1 MRRITMKRIIA
12 LVLSMLLVLSLAT
25 GCAPKAET
33 GGEANA
39 TPTAAEEQT
48 YTWRFAHEEI
58 DGSVQDVYVKKF
70 KEIIEQKSN
79 GKVKIEVYP
88 VGQIGDATQQ
98 CELLQNG
105 GIEFGIVSPGNTGT
119 IVPENQL
126 FSLHFLFTD
135 DMDKNAEIFKT
146 SKALNEIL
154 SAKYLEKDIKV
165 LAYWTE
171 GAMQWTSNKPVNSPE
186 LWKGFKMRTMPSPM
200 IVAAYEAY
208 GANPTPVPYM
218 EVYSGLQLNMIEGQ
232 ENPLFAIEEM
242 KFCEVQKYLTLAS
255 SNLYV
260 TTTAVNPDFFDSLPK
275 DMQQLILD
283 TVDDLR
289 DDSFAIQAELNGAA
303 LDKIKAAVDIP
314 IVELTTEERAAFR
327 EASKKA
333 YDRYAEMV
341 GADGKKILDQLIEEV
356 KVIESK

>member
-1 MRRITMKRIIA
+1 MKRIIA
-12 LVLSMLLVLSLAT
+12 LLLLVTMILSLAA
-25 GCAPKAET
+25 GCAPKAPASGET
-33 GGEANA
+33 GS
-39 TPTAAEEQT
+39 TPAAAEEA

-70 KEIIEQKSN
+70 KEIIEKKSN
-79 GKVKIEVYP
+79 GRVNIEIYP

-146 SKALNEIL
+146 SKALNEML
-154 SAKYLEKDIKV
+154 TEKYLEKDIKV

-171 GAMQWTSNKPVNSPE
+171 GAMQWTTSKEANSPE
-186 LWKGFKMRTMPSPM
+186 KWKGLKMRTMPSPM

-242 KFCEVQKYLTLAS
+242 KFYEVQKYLTLAS

-260 TTTAVNPDFFDSLPK
+260 TTTACNPDFFNSLPK
-275 DMQQLILD
+275 DMQQMILE
-283 TVDDLR
+283 TVDEIR
-289 DDSFAIQAELNGAA
+289 DYSFEIQAELNGAA
-303 LDKIKAAVDIP
+303 LDKIRAASDIP
-314 IVELTTEERAAFR
+314 IVELTAEERAAFR

-341 GADGKKILDQLIEEV
+341 GADGKKILDTLIEEV
-356 KVIESK
+356 KAIEAK

>member
-1 MRRITMKRIIA
+1 MKRIIA
-12 LVLSMLLVLSLAT
+12 LVLSLMMVISLTA
-25 GCAPKAET
+25 GCAPKAVQN
-33 GGEANA
+33 EAA
-39 TPTAAEEQT
+39 SAAPAPTEGQT

-58 DGSVQDVYVKKF
+58 DGSVQDLYVKKF

-79 GKVKIEVYP
+79 GKVKIEIYP

-105 GIEFGIVSPGNTGT
+105 GIEFAIVSPGNTGT

-126 FSLHFLFTD
+126 FSLHFLFSD
-135 DMDKNAEIFKT
+135 NMDKNAEIFKT
-146 SKALNEIL
+146 SKALNEML
-154 SAKYLEKDIKV
+154 TAKYLEKDIKV
-165 LAYWTE
+165 LSYWTE
-171 GAMQWTSNKPVNSPE
+171 GAMQWTSSKPVNTPDK
-186 LWKGFKMRTMPSPM
+186 WKGFKMRTMPSPM

-260 TTTAVNPDFFDSLPK
+260 TTTACNPDFFNSLPS
-275 DMQQLILD
+275 DMQQLVLD
-283 TVDDLR
+283 TVEELR
-289 DDSFAIQAELNGAA
+289 DYSFEIQAKSNGAA

-314 IVELTTEERAAFR
+314 IVELTPEERAAFK

-341 GADGKKILDQLIEEV
+341 GTDGKAILDKLIEEV

>member
-1 MRRITMKRIIA
+1 M
-12 LVLSMLLVLSLAT
+12 SLAV
-25 GCAPKAET
+25 GCAPKAVPS
-33 GGEANA
+33 GDA
-39 TPTAAEEQT
+39 TTTPAPAAEET

-146 SKALNEIL
+146 SKALNEML
-154 SAKYLEKDIKV
+154 TAKYLEKDIKV

-171 GAMQWTSNKPVNSPE
+171 GAMQWTTSKPANSPE
-186 LWKGFKMRTMPSPM
+186 KWKGLKMRTMPSPM

-260 TTTAVNPDFFDSLPK
+260 TTTAVNPKFFDSLSA
-275 DMQQLILD
+275 DMQKLILD
-283 TVDDLR
+283 TVEDLR

-314 IVELTTEERAAFR
+314 IVELTAEERAAFR
-327 EASKKA
+327 EESKKA
-333 YDRYAEMV
+333 YDRYAQMV
-341 GADGKKILDQLIEEV
+341 GADGKKILDTLIEEV
-356 KVIESK
+356 KAIESK